1 MNRMGGWGVA
11 SLLVLSGCSVPSLE
25 ELAGERTV
33 RVTVHYTPSFK
44 TGCIV
49 MRTQDVA
56 NSENFTE
63 QTVGSDL
70 LARTS
75 PPLVLNVLR
84 PGDWGKK
91 LQVTITAREQGCGG
105 KQVDEVVLPV
115 DLSGTGAKPGT
126 AVTLVTPDADGDG
139 FVAVSSDAGKG
150 GTDCDDGDAMRN
162 PSQQEVCDDKDNN
175 CRNGV
180 DEGLP
185 LVAMFRDLD
194 GDGVGGEAIQ
204 HCAPVAGVRGYVTV
218 GGDCRDDN
226 ENAAPGKAEVC
237 DNEDNNCNGATDEG
251 FDKNWYLDDDGDGVP
266 RAGATF
272 QCASPGARY
281 KNYPAGPPFDCRDD
295 DNSVAP
301 GKPELCDNKDNNC
314 DGNTDETFTTKGNSC
329 NNLSCTG
336 TVVCNAAQNGVECN
350 AQAPRMFY
358 PDKDGDLDGD

>member
-1 MNRMGGWGVA
+1 MRRIA
-11 SLLVLSGCSVPSLE
+11 LFLFPLLLVACSKDKEQANV
-25 ELAGERTV
+25 AIDIA
-33 RVTVHYTPSFK
+33 YTPSFK
-44 TGCIV
+44 KGCIV
-49 MRTQDVA
+49 MQAVDEA
-56 NSENFTE
+56 NAENVLTHSFDGE
-63 QTVGSDL
+63 K
-70 LARTS
+70 LANQA
-75 PPLVLNVLR
+75 PPLKLAVLLR
-84 PGDWGKK
+84 EGWGTDVR
-91 LQVTITAREQGCGG
+91 VTVRAHEQGCSG
-105 KQVDEVVLPV
+105 KQVDEKSLVV
-115 DLSGTGAKPGT
+115 DLSGTGAKPKRT
-126 AVTLVTPDADGDG
+126 VELETPDADGDG
-139 FVAVSSDAGKG
+139 FVAVSSEAGKG

-204 HCAPVAGVRGYVTV
+204 HCAPVAGVRGYATV
-218 GGDCRDDN
+218 GGDCKDDN
-226 ENAAPGKAEVC
+226 ENIAPGKTEVC
-237 DNEDNNCNGATDEG
+237 DNEDNNCDGRTDEG

-266 RAGATF
+266 RAGATV
-272 QCASPGARY
+272 QCDSPGAKY
-281 KNYPAGPPFDCRDD
+281 KQYPSGPPFDCRDD
-295 DNSVAP
+295 DISVAP

-314 DGNTDETFTTKGNSC
+314 DGDTDETFTTKGNSC